1 MKVENNT
8 NWSKIINDSV
18 NNNNTV
24 LGAKKEKAS
33 VEQSGS
39 IQASQLNLVPQNDS
53 SIKDLLD
60 KKAELDKKSGQLDVQ
75 AKLDLIKEK
84 RAKEIEGYQNEINAT
99 LETKNTLSKYQ
110 EDLNS
115 TYQVEPGSQEALEL
129 ELRRKFEDFNRG
141 GQMPSPEEFE
151 AYSKLGEPSEYQR
164 RMLEY
169 DKKIVA
175 LDERIEETTSKLKH
189 ELQEERDAELS
200 REDEK
205 ILEMYQ
211 AMIQEEKKSI
221 DKQINEKVVDAAG
234 NVVDEKR

>member
-8 NWSKIINDSV
+8 NWSKITNDSV
-18 NNNNTV
+18 NNDKTV
-24 LGAKKEKAS
+24 LGTKKEKAQ

-39 IQASQLNLVPQNDS
+39 IQASELNLVPQKDS

-84 RAKEIEGYQNEINAT
+84 RSKEIAHYQNEIDTT
-99 LETKNTLSKYQ
+99 LETKNTLSKDQASLAQIY
-110 EDLNS
+110 EVD
-115 TYQVEPGSQEALEL
+115 PDSQEASEL
-129 ELRRKFEDFNRG
+129 ELRRKFANMNKSGES
-141 GQMPSPEEFE
+141 PSLEEFE
-151 AYSKLGEPSEYQR
+151 AYSKLGEPSEYQQ
-164 RMLEY
+164 RMLDY
-169 DKKIVA
+169 DKMIGA
-175 LDERIEETTSKLKH
+175 LDDRIEENTNKLKY

-200 REDEK
+200 RDDEK
-205 ILEMYQ
+205 ILEKYH